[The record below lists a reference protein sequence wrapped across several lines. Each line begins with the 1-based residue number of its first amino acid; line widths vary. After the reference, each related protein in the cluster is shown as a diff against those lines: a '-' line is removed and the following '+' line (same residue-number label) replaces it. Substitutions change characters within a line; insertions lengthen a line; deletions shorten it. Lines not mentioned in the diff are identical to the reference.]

1 MTGLIKKPS
10 HQDQAVRNENE
21 KKKNKMLRTIVCKV
35 KEEYLGELE

>member
-21 KKKNKMLRTIVCKV
+21 KKNKMLRTIVCKV